1 MVMGAVYV
9 SPPSFEVV
17 TTCRLGYFG
26 ESAFSVQNTSTVPSE
41 ATVIWPV
48 SRKPCGV
55 LLLAALSCRGL
66 LHVMPSSSEWT
77 TKIFTLPLPA
87 QLLQNCAQ
95 LKWRRPK
102 WGLPA
107 ILSTAIQ
114 GWSTNLPLL
123 AGAAT
128 TGSAQVSPSSCVR
141 ETVPSSPP
149 DSGNGSAREP

>member
-26 ESAFSVQNTSTVPSE
+26 ESAFSVQNTSTVPSD

-87 QLLQNCAQ
+87 QL
-95 LKWRRPK
+95 
-102 WGLPA
+102 
-107 ILSTAIQ
+107 STAIQ

-128 TGSAQVSPSSCVR
+128 TGSAQVSPPSCVR